1 MLESLD
7 FFSILQLILEH
18 KIRVAQIS
26 YGWRLSFHGQ
36 RIVSKFPYTAGISF
50 LSPAL
55 NETPAII
62 CCPYAKH
69 SSKQHN
75 DARTI

>member
-36 RIVSKFPYTAGISF
+36 RILSKFPYIAGISF